1 MKYIKY
7 LFLFTVITAFT
18 ACFPD
23 NDKAFDG
30 PTVLEFK
37 PILRTVKVTAAAGA
51 ADALVQLV
59 GPQQGAAITVP
70 YTIDPTSTAV
80 AGTHYTIA
88 NQGSFSI
95 AANSSSATL
104 PIAII
109 PGSVTAA
116 AGVKLII
123 KMGDG
128 SGGIAPN
135 PNFSTYTLT
144 ITP

>member
-7 LFLFTVITAFT
+7 LFLFTVVIAFT

-23 NDKAFDG
+23 NDKSFNG

-37 PILRTVKVTAAAGA
+37 PILKTVKVTAAAGA
-51 ADALVQLV
+51 ANALVQLV
-59 GPQQGAAITVP
+59 GPQQGAVVTIP

-88 NQGSFSI
+88 NTGSISLE
-95 AANSSSATL
+95 ANSSSATL
-104 PIAII
+104 PILII
-109 PGSVTAA
+109 PGSVTAV

-123 KMGDG
+123 KLGEG

>member
-7 LFLFTVITAFT
+7 LFLFTVIVSLT

-37 PILRTVKVTAAAGA
+37 PILKTVKVTAPAGSA
-51 ADALVQLV
+51 NALIQLV
-59 GPQQGAAITVP
+59 GLQQGSALTIP

-80 AGTHYTIA
+80 SGQHYTIT
-88 NQGSFSI
+88 GSGSVSI
-95 AANSSSATL
+95 PPNSSSATI
-104 PIAII
+104 PIAIT

-123 KMGDG
+123 NLGEAA
-128 SGGIAPN
+128 GGIKPN
-135 PNFSTYTLT
+135 PNFSKYTLT
-144 ITP
+144 IVP